1 MRLTKFEI
9 YCIIINTD
17 RMFHYR
23 GLGERIS
30 STMRSSMIIIINVF
44 DLKRYNI
51 SCAITICN
59 L

>member
-1 MRLTKFEI
+1 
-9 YCIIINTD
+9 
-17 RMFHYR
+17 MFHYR